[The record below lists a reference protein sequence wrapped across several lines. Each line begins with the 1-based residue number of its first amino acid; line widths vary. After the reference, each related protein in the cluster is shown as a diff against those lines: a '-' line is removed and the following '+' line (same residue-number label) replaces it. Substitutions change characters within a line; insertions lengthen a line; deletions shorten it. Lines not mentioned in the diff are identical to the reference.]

1 MSGAALAVE
10 TYIKVE
16 YDLPYFEPEKGE
28 TAAAKHQL
36 LDLYWT
42 DNSVAKPVVI
52 YVHGGGWAFG
62 DKSEVHQKPS
72 YFVSQGMHFV
82 SMNYRLRW
90 EYSIY
95 HQVADVASVVNWVV
109 NNAATYGFDPD
120 KIILMGHGAGAH
132 LVSLVATDEKFLRA
146 IGLSLKN
153 ILSVVAIDTAGF
165 DIRRQIE
172 SSGLLDARLYS
183 LIFGD
188 KESVWVA
195 ASPISHVAAGKN
207 IPGFALLYVVGS
219 ETTVPQT
226 KAFAKKLSD
235 ASIDAIIIPGN
246 EKTNQSIDEE
256 IGTEGDQPTLALM
269 TFIRAKL

>member
-1 MSGAALAVE
+1 MQE
-10 TYIKVE
+10 TIFLKLQKIRKVGT
-16 YDLPYFEPEKGE
+16 FANAFTPEFF
-28 TAAAKHQL
+28 
-36 LDLYWT
+36 
-42 DNSVAKPVVI
+42 NV
-52 YVHGGGWAFG
+52 
-62 DKSEVHQKPS
+62 
-72 YFVSQGMHFV
+72 
-82 SMNYRLRW
+82 
-90 EYSIY
+90 
-95 HQVADVASVVNWVV
+95 
-109 NNAATYGFDPD
+109 
-120 KIILMGHGAGAH
+120 
-132 LVSLVATDEKFLRA
+132 TDEKFLRA

-153 ILSVVAIDTAGF
+153 ILSVVAIDTDGF

-188 KESVWVA
+188 KETVWAA